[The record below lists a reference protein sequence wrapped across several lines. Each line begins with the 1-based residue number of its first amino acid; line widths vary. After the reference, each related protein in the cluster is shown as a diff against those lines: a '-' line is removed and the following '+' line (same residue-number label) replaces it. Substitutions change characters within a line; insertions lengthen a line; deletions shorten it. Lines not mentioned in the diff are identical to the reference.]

1 MYKGVMVGAGYW
13 AGVQLDAWMRIP
25 NVEIVAL
32 ADRHENRLR
41 PIAEKYNITTTY
53 LDPMEMIEKE
63 EFDFLDICTRPYSH
77 KTLTKAGAEK
87 GVHVLCQKPLGETM
101 EEAKEIV
108 QICKDAGVRFMVNEN
123 VRWQPW
129 FLKVKELLEDGS
141 IGQPFSAIVQTA
153 PPLTRPQGLEV
164 SGQKYFEEMEKLVTY
179 ELGVHFLDTARFLFG
194 EANSIYTKMHKV
206 ADIAGE
212 DVSISILDFRP
223 EGPIMVLK
231 NLWAAVPIEGL
242 EITSDK
248 EKWNG
253 EFWGG
258 IIVQGTNGTVIVRPE
273 GVVELYQDGDIKDW
287 PHPELTKTWEFPENA
302 LWESLYF
309 TQKHF
314 IDCLDSGEQFVTS
327 GTETLKTMALVYGAY
342 KSDETGEPVD
352 PTSLL

>member
-13 AGVQLDAWMRIP
+13 ASVQLDAWKRID

-32 ADRHENRLR
+32 ADRHQDRLDGV
-41 PIAEKYNITTTY
+41 AEKYGIPSTY
-53 LDPMEMIEKE
+53 LDPLEMIEKE

-77 KTLTKAGAEK
+77 KALTKAGAEK
-87 GVHVLCQKPLGETM
+87 GAHVLCQKPLGESM

-141 IGQPFSAIVQTA
+141 IGQPFTAISQTA

-164 SGQKYFEEMEKLVTY
+164 SGQKYFEDMEKLVTY
-179 ELGVHFLDTARFLFG
+179 ELGVHFLDTSRFLFG
-194 EANSIYTKMHKV
+194 EAKSIYTKMHKV

-212 DVSISILDFRP
+212 DVSVSMIDFRP

-231 NLWAAVPIEGL
+231 NLWAAVPIKGL
-242 EITSDK
+242 EITTDK

-258 IIVQGTNGTVIVRPE
+258 IIVQGTNGTVIVKPE
-273 GVVELYQDGDIKDW
+273 GVVELYQDGDIADW
-287 PHPELTKTWEFPENA
+287 PHPKLAQKWEFPEDA
-302 LWESLYF
+302 LWESLYL

-314 IDCLDSGEQFVTS
+314 IDCLDSGEEFVTS
-327 GTETLKTMALVYGAY
+327 GDETLKTMALVYGAY
-342 KSDETGEPVD
+342 KSDKTGEPID
-352 PTSLL
+352 PMSLI